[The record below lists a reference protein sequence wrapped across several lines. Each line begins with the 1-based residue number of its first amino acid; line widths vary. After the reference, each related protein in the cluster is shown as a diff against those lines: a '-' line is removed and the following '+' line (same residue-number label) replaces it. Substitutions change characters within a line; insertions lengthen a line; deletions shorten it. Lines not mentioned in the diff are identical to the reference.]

1 MTTQQASPA
10 DDQTT
15 TTDYHWIMTVQTPD
29 GRMNTRS
36 AVITVPDGSNG
47 FTRASAFDYV
57 REQFE
62 ADHGSQLAVL
72 FFDLQPNQF

>member
-1 MTTQQASPA
+1 MTAQQTSPVSE
-10 DDQTT
+10 QT

-29 GRMNTRS
+29 GRMNTRD
-36 AVITVPDGSNG
+36 AVITVSDGTNG

-57 REQFE
+57 LKKFE

-72 FFDLQPNQF
+72 FFNIHPNQF

>member
-1 MTTQQASPA
+1 MTAQ
-10 DDQTT
+10 QTT
-15 TTDYHWIMTVQTPD
+15 PASEKTTTEYHWIMTVQTPD
-29 GRMNTRS
+29 GRMTTRD

-57 REQFE
+57 LKQFE
-62 ADHGSQLAVL
+62 ADHGSRLAVL